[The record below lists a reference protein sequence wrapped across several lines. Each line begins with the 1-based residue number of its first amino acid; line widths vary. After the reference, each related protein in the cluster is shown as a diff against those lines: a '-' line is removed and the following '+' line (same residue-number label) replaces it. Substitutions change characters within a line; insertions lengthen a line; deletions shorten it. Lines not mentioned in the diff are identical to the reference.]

1 MSLLM
6 DALKRAELAKK
17 QGQTDAASDMALEPV
32 AAAAADGA
40 HETLPELPKL
50 EDLDDEF
57 IEHANKQP
65 ARPAKAAERGA
76 KATGGTAEERAAVR
90 NAFAV
95 KGGIADDRKI
105 LVMVAAAGLLVLGGI
120 GAWFWLQFK
129 PMPGQAARPVQGV
142 QAGITPQEFAP
153 PPAASAP
160 MAAAGPTT
168 MPQPQPPVDQDVD
181 EEEEPAPVRRATV
194 PVTRPSAP
202 LPASDTRI
210 RVTTNATTI
219 DPGVAEGYRLLQ
231 AGNLSGAKAA
241 YTEALRNDPRNA
253 DALHGLATIALQQG
267 KTDDAAG
274 AYLRILEANPA
285 DPAAQAGLIGLNG
298 QGDPIAGESRIKSL
312 ISTQGELPV
321 LNFALGNLYA
331 RQERWNDAQQAYF
344 KAVTGDAGNPDYL
357 FNLGVSLDQIHQPRL
372 AADYYRQALKAAETR
387 QSAFKRT
394 QVETRL
400 REIQP

>member
-17 QGQTDAASDMALEPV
+17 QGQPDGASDMALEPV
-32 AAAAADGA
+32 ATQAREGA

-57 IEHANKQP
+57 IEHASKQSG
-65 ARPAKAAERGA
+65 RPM
-76 KATGGTAEERAAVR
+76 TAEGSAKPASGSADERAAVR

-95 KGGIADDRKI
+95 KGGLADDRK
-105 LVMVAAAGLLVLGGI
+105 VMVIAAAAGLLVLGGI

-129 PMPGQAARPVQGV
+129 PTPGQSTRTVQGV
-142 QAGITPQEFAP
+142 QASVNRQEVAP
-153 PPAASAP
+153 PPAAP
-160 MAAAGPTT
+160 IEAARPTT
-168 MPQPQPPVDQDVD
+168 MPQPLPPVAQDVD
-181 EEEEPAPVRRATV
+181 EDEELAPPPRQAAIPATRA
-194 PVTRPSAP
+194 PAP

-219 DPGVAEGYRLLQ
+219 DPGVSDGYRLLQ

-241 YTEALRNDPRNA
+241 YMEALRNDPRNA
-253 DALHGLATIALQQG
+253 DALHGLATVALQQG

-298 QGDPIAGESRIKSL
+298 QGDPVAGESRIKSL

-331 RQERWNDAQQAYF
+331 RQERWNDAQQSYF

-357 FNLGVSLDQIHQPRL
+357 FNLGVSLDQIHQPKL

-387 QSAFKRT
+387 QSAFNRA

>member
-1 MSLLM
+1 VSLLM
-6 DALKRAELAKK
+6 DALRRAELAKK
-17 QGQTDAASDMALEPV
+17 QGQADAASDMALEPV
-32 AAAAADGA
+32 AAPAGDGA

-57 IEHANKQP
+57 IEHANKQS
-65 ARPAKAAERGA
+65 ARPAKAAEHGA
-76 KATGGTAEERAAVR
+76 RPASGSAEDRASVR

-95 KGGIADDRKI
+95 KGGIADDRK
-105 LVMVAAAGLLVLGGI
+105 VMVMLAAAGLLVLGGM
-120 GAWFWLQFK
+120 GAWFWLQFR
-129 PMPGQAARPVQGV
+129 PVPGQSARPVQGV
-142 QAGITPQEFAP
+142 QASVSRQEVAP
-153 PPAASAP
+153 PPAAP
-160 MAAAGPTT
+160 IDAARSTT
-168 MPQPQPPVDQDVD
+168 MPLPPATPEID
-181 EEEEPAPVRRATV
+181 EDEEPAPARRAAI
-194 PVTRPSAP
+194 PVTRTPAP

-231 AGNLSGAKAA
+231 AGNLSGAKSA

-253 DALHGLATIALQQG
+253 DALHGLATVALQQG
-267 KTDDAAG
+267 RTDDAAG

-298 QGDPIAGESRIKSL
+298 QGDPVAGESRIKSL

-321 LNFALGNLYA
+321 LSFALGNLYA

-357 FNLGVSLDQIHQPRL
+357 FNLGVSLDQIHQPKL

-387 QSAFKRT
+387 QSAFSRA